1 MRRFAKERA
10 IRPRPSG
17 AGCRLRHLLTLAAVL
32 PFALTASAHAQRSQP
47 APWADVK
54 PPAEIAGLADA
65 RPAAP
70 LEFSRAWLRRA
81 ESVRIRRAKLITS
94 GELDGLTPDSAA
106 TLSAALTGTLRVPVI
121 PIRYVDVLEP
131 FPHTELAERLFGPS
145 RGDTVSFSDY
155 WREVSGGL
163 LEVTGIVAP
172 WVKLSGTAESY
183 LPRNMYGWGSFGRIV
198 DLRMEALAIADETL
212 DFGDF
217 DNDGPDGIPNSGDD
231 DGYVDFVAFLY
242 ATNCPGDGRAGG
254 IWPHRASMAP
264 YTTNDRTPSGERIR
278 IADYVILPALRP
290 GTCDPLHI
298 GVLAH
303 ETAHALG
310 LPDLYDYDGS
320 SQGIGAWGL
329 MGTGAH
335 AAPFSPAH
343 PGAWAKEQLGWV
355 RVDWLKPGET
365 LELDP
370 VVDSRV
376 VKRYDHGDGSYLL
389 FENRQQKG
397 SDRFIPGHGL
407 LAWRIDPER
416 AEIGAWNVDE
426 RRAAVRV
433 VPADPA
439 APAAGGLGGAQTDPF
454 PGASG
459 RDAFIAPVRGG
470 FAISS
475 ITETGDGVITANVA
489 VGYAKPT
496 IILSQSGVRITARA
510 GSVPVIHRV
519 GVSTEGGDI
528 AWQARTRAR
537 WLRVTGESGE
547 IELRA
552 DPSNLEPGL
561 YGDTVYF
568 LDAARQRLAALPVS
582 MYVASGGIGQ
592 TVATELP
599 WSWGLAVG
607 SGRILQASYGWDPLG
622 MRPRPRMLA
631 LREGDTHPSTL
642 VRLPADALY
651 APVAHG
657 DGSAHI
663 LARARGRNMLYYVSP
678 SGDAELVVEDVGGD
692 PAYGLTELP
701 DGDLL
706 VAEWSGRI
714 LRVNLDTREV
724 STYTELPARIYQIAS
739 DGTGVVYA
747 ASYDGNLLRIEPNG
761 VYAVIPTGFGVG
773 RFVALAV
780 TPDGTV
786 FVAERGGSGRILRI
800 DQRGQHHL
808 VFRRPGAEFYGL
820 ALARDHFVYALDLA
834 SRELLRFPLDAGV
847 NTPAL
852 AAGN

>member
-1 MRRFAKERA
+1 MAF
-10 IRPRPSG
+10 
-17 AGCRLRHLLTLAAVL
+17 AAVL

-47 APWADVK
+47 APWSDVK

-70 LEFSRAWLRRA
+70 LEFSRAWLRRT
-81 ESVRIRRAKLITS
+81 ESVRIRRAKLLAT
-94 GELDGLTPDSAA
+94 GELDGLAPDSAA
-106 TLSAALTGTLRVPVI
+106 ALSAAVTGTLRVPVI
-121 PIRYVDVLEP
+121 PVRYLDVPQP
-131 FPHTELAERLFGPS
+131 FPHTVLAERLFGPS
-145 RGDTVSFSDY
+145 SGDTVSYSDY

-172 WVKLSGTAESY
+172 WVKLSGTASSY
-183 LPRNMYGWGSFGRIV
+183 LSRSMYGWGSFGRIG
-198 DLRMEALAIADETL
+198 DLRTEALTIADSML
-212 DFGDF
+212 DFGEF

-242 ATNCPGDGRAGG
+242 ATECKGDGRAGG
-254 IWPHRASMAP
+254 IWPHRAAMEP
-264 YTTNDRTPSGERIR
+264 FTTRDRTPSGERIR
-278 IADYVILPALRP
+278 IADYVILPAHQP
-290 GTCDPLHI
+290 GSCEPLHI

-355 RVDWLKPGET
+355 RVDWLKPGES
-365 LELDP
+365 LALDP
-370 VVDSRV
+370 VVDVRV

-389 FENRQQKG
+389 FENRQRKG

-407 LAWRIDPER
+407 LAWRVDPER

-426 RRAAVRV
+426 RRAAVRI
-433 VPADPA
+433 VPADA
-439 APAAGGLGGAQTDPF
+439 SITLVGGLGGSQSDTY
-454 PGASG
+454 PGASE
-459 RDAFIAPVRGG
+459 RSAFIAPVRGG
-470 FAISS
+470 FAISA
-475 ITETGDGVITANVA
+475 IAEDDAGVITANVA
-489 VGYAKPT
+489 VGYAAPT
-496 IILSQSGVRITARA
+496 VLLSQRGVRITARA
-510 GSVPVIHRV
+510 GSVPITQRV
-519 GVSTEGGDI
+519 GVSTEGGDVE
-528 AWQARTRAR
+528 WHARTRAR
-537 WLRVTGESGE
+537 WLRVSEQGSE

-552 DPSNLEPGL
+552 DPSGLKPGL
-561 YGDTVYF
+561 YGDTVYIH
-568 LDAARQRLAALPVS
+568 DGERRQLAALPVS
-582 MYVASGGIGQ
+582 MYIASTGIGQ

-607 SGRILQASYGWDPLG
+607 AGRILQASYGWDPLG
-622 MRPRPRMLA
+622 MRPRPRMLT

-651 APVAHG
+651 APVMHA
-657 DGSAHI
+657 DGSAHV
-663 LARARGRNMLYYVSP
+663 LARARGRNMLYRIS
-678 SGDAELVVEDVGGD
+678 SNGDAELIVEDVGGD

-706 VAEWSGRI
+706 VAEWSGRL
-714 LRVNLDTREV
+714 LRVNLATRQV
-724 STYTELPARIYQIAS
+724 TTYTELPARIYQIAS
-739 DGTGVVYA
+739 DGTGIVYA
-747 ASYDGNLLRIEPNG
+747 ASYDGNLLRIEPDG
-761 VYAVIPTGFGVG
+761 EYSVIPTGFGIG
-773 RFVALAV
+773 RFVALTA

-800 DQRGQHHL
+800 DQRGQQHL

-834 SRELLRFPLDAGV
+834 ARELLRFPLDAGI

>member
-10 IRPRPSG
+10 IRPRPVR
-17 AGCRLRHLLTLAAVL
+17 AGCRLRHLLALAAVL

-47 APWADVK
+47 APWSDVK
-54 PPAEIAGLADA
+54 PPAEIAGLTDA
-65 RPAAP
+65 RPSAP
-70 LEFSRAWLRRA
+70 LEFSRAWLRRT
-81 ESVRIRRAKLITS
+81 ESVRIRRAKLLAA
-94 GELDGLTPDSAA
+94 GELDGLSPDSAA
-106 TLSAALTGTLRVPVI
+106 AISAAVTGTLRVPVI
-121 PIRYVDVLEP
+121 PVRYLDVPQP
-131 FPHTELAERLFGPS
+131 FEHTLLAERLFGNGA
-145 RGDTVSFSDY
+145 GDTLSYSAY

-172 WVKLSGTAESY
+172 WVKLSGTAQSY
-183 LPRNMYGWGSFGRIV
+183 LSRNVYGWGSFGRIG
-198 DLRMEALAIADETL
+198 DLRTEALTAADAIL
-212 DFGDF
+212 DFGHF

-242 ATNCPGDGRAGG
+242 ATACPGDGQAGG
-254 IWPHRASMAP
+254 IWPHRAAMEP
-264 YTTNDRTPSGERIR
+264 FTTRDTTPSGEPIR
-278 IADYVILPALRP
+278 IADYVILPALEA
-290 GTCDPLHI
+290 GSCKPLHI

-355 RVDWLKPGET
+355 RVDWLEVGESLT
-365 LELDP
+365 LDP

-376 VKRYDHGDGSYLL
+376 VKRYDYDDGSYLL
-389 FENRQQKG
+389 FENRQLRK
-397 SDRFIPGHGL
+397 SDSYIPGHGL

-416 AEIGAWNVDE
+416 AEIGAWNNDE
-426 RRAAVRV
+426 RRAAVRI
-433 VPADPA
+433 VPADA
-439 APAAGGLGGAQTDPF
+439 TIKLVGGLGGSHNDPF
-454 PGASG
+454 PGAAD
-459 RDAFIAPVRGG
+459 REAFVAPTLGG

-475 ITETGDGVITANVA
+475 IAEDDEGVITADVR
-489 VGYAKPT
+489 VGYATPT
-496 IILSQSGVRITARA
+496 ILLSQSGVRMTART
-510 GSVPVIHRV
+510 GGVPVTQRV
-519 GVSTEGGDI
+519 GVSTEGGDV
-528 AWQARTRAR
+528 AWRARTRAR
-537 WLRVTGESGE
+537 WLRVSDNADE
-547 IELRA
+547 IELHA
-552 DPSNLEPGL
+552 DPTGLRPGL
-561 YGDTVYF
+561 YGDTVYVV
-568 LDAARQRLAALPVS
+568 DAERRRLAALPVS

-607 SGRILQASYGWDPLG
+607 TGRILQASYGWDPLG

-651 APVAHG
+651 APVMHA
-657 DGSAHI
+657 DGSAHV
-663 LARARGRNMLYYVSP
+663 LARARGRNMLYRIAP
-678 SGDAELVVEDVGGD
+678 NGDAELVAEDVGGD

-701 DGDLL
+701 GGDLL
-706 VAEWSGRI
+706 VAEWSGRL
-714 LRVNLDTREV
+714 LRVDLDTRDV

-747 ASYDGNLLRIEPNG
+747 ASYDGNLLRIEPDG
-761 VYAVIPTGFGVG
+761 EYSVIPTGFATGK
-773 RFVALAV
+773 FVALTA

-800 DQRGQHHL
+800 DQRGQQHL

-834 SRELLRFPLDAGV
+834 ARELLRFPLDAGI